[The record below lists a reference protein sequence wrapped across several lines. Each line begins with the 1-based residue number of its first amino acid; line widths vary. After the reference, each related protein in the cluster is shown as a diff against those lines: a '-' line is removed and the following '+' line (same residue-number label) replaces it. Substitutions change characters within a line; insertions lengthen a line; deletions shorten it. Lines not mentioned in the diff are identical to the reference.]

1 MSKVK
6 DRSLA
11 SQGQLK
17 IDWARDHMPVLGKI
31 RARFEKEQ
39 PFKGLSIGMC
49 IHLEMK
55 TAVLG
60 QTFQAGGARVAITGS
75 NPLSTQDDVA
85 AALANSGVDVYA
97 WRGVTPEEHHDN
109 LLSVL
114 SHVPDILIDDGAELS
129 V

>member
-6 DRSLA
+6 DLSLA
-11 SQGQLK
+11 PQGQTK
-17 IDWARDHMPVLGKI
+17 IEWASEHMPVLAKI

-60 QTFQAGGARVAITGS
+60 QTFQAGGATVAITGS

-85 AALANSGVDVYA
+85 AALAKSGLMYT
-97 WRGVTPEEHHDN
+97 RGKASRPKSTT
-109 LLSVL
+109 
-114 SHVPDILIDDGAELS
+114 AMF
-129 V
+129 